1 MPAPEQHRLIF
12 KNIGSAGYTNDLACY
27 QRSGGYGVL
36 KKAVSRKP
44 EELMD
49 EVKKSGLR
57 GRGGAGFS
65 CGVKWSLVD
74 RKSGKPIYL
83 IVNADESE
91 PGTFKDRYIIYQDPH
106 QLIEGIMISC
116 FANKV
121 ERAFIYIRG
130 EFPDGATILE
140 KAIAEARAAGF
151 VGPNILGTGYG
162 CEIYVH
168 RGAGAYICGE
178 ETGLIESL
186 EGKRPYPRIKPPYFP
201 AVLGLYMC
209 PTIVNNVETLCH
221 VKHIVDMGGEAY
233 ARIGTPGN
241 TGTRILCVSGH
252 VQRPGYYEF
261 EVGKV
266 TMGQLLN
273 EVCGGPLPGRTFKAV
288 IPGGSSAKVLR
299 FGERY
304 KGKRKVGAEMVE
316 YDWGVEDIPMDF
328 DSLAMIGSM
337 GGSGGVIVMDDS
349 VSMVEALGNINEFYS
364 HESCG
369 QCTPCRE
376 GSLWMKK
383 ITARMVHGEARPED
397 GALLKSV
404 ADQVAGGGPITG
416 GRTICA
422 FGEACAWPTQSFIA
436 KFGDEFKGYA
446 EAKKATRP
454 DGIPD
459 LV

>member
-12 KNIGSAGYTNDLACY
+12 RHIDEAGYSNDLACY
-27 QRSGGYGVL
+27 QRSGGYEVL
-36 KKAVSRKP
+36 RKAVLRKP

-57 GRGGAGFS
+57 GRGGAGFP

-83 IVNADESE
+83 VVNADESE
-91 PGTFKDRYIIYQDPH
+91 PGTFKDRYIIYKDPH

-121 ERAFIYIRG
+121 ERAYIYIRG
-130 EFPDGATILE
+130 EFPGGATILE
-140 KAIAEARAAGF
+140 TAIAAARAAGF
-151 VGPNILGTGYG
+151 AGPNILGTGYG

-201 AVLGLYMC
+201 AVLGLYQC

-233 ARIGTPGN
+233 AKIGTPGN

-304 KGKRKVGAEMVE
+304 KGKRKVGAEMVD
-316 YDWGVEDIPMDF
+316 YDWALEDIPMDF

-349 VSMVEALGNINEFYS
+349 VSMVEALGNINAFYS

-383 ITARMVHGEARPED
+383 ITARMVHGEARAED

-404 ADQVAGGGPITG
+404 ADQIA

-446 EAKKATRP
+446 EAKKTPKP
-454 DGIPD
+454 DGVPE